1 MAYDASEKFV
11 RTRMVL
17 GDDGLSALSHAHVA
31 VVGLGGVGSYAAEA
45 IARAGVGEM
54 TLLDAD
60 VVSVSNI
67 NRQLCALESTVGEK
81 KVDVV
86 GARIADI
93 NPDAS
98 VHKLDFFYNEETRE
112 SLFFAR
118 FDYIIDCIDTVSAK
132 ADLICTA
139 KEKGIPIVSALG
151 TGNKLDPTRLEFSD
165 LYKTSV
171 CPLAR
176 AMRQVLKKRGIAA
189 HDVLFS
195 REEPAHAVVAE
206 NGRYAPGSIAWVP
219 GCAGLMLAGFVV
231 RKLTGR

>member
-17 GDDGLSALSHAHVA
+17 GDDGLSALSRAHVA

-67 NRQLCALESTVGEK
+67 NRQLCALESTVGKK

-151 TGNKLDPTRLEFSD
+151 TVPDFVGIDFFPDVNGPVFNEIEDVAGTRM
-165 LYKTSV
+165 LYSV
-171 CPLAR
+171 Y
-176 AMRQVLKKRGIAA
+176 GIDAA
-189 HDVLFS
+189 KVYADYMTNQALGGL
-195 REEPAHAVVAE
+195 P
-206 NGRYAPGSIAWVP
+206 GR
-219 GCAGLMLAGFVV
+219 
-231 RKLTGR
+231 T